1 MKAIVED
8 LLHNLVAAAHEEARV
23 GMTVRIDVET
33 RAILDNLSKRF
44 GVSLNSL
51 CSDLLHEGVF
61 SLSKELADAMGKN
74 KAERQRI
81 YFDLLGLR
89 EDSEVPE

>member
-8 LLHNLVAAAHEEARV
+8 LLHNLDAAAHEEARV

-44 GVSLNSL
+44 RVSLNLL
-51 CSDLLHEGVF
+51 CSDLLHEGVL

-81 YFDLLGLR
+81 YFDLLGLS